1 MTTHGEF
8 ECPAGEVQK
17 IIQHISPQS
26 QPSWVLNNVQ
36 FSSKYVDGRLN
47 SLWTQKQTDARRKMK
62 RSFSTLLWRSI
73 KATTSQRHFRC
84 RIGLSTRSSKATR
97 ADSNH
102 RAVVFQSG
110 PGRTETFRP
119 GPESPDAA
127 AQPGLFFSWLLG
139 LAVGLLFYA
148 SLCKCVN
155 V

>member
-1 MTTHGEF
+1 MSGRGSAEDATTF
-8 ECPAGEVQK
+8 PPKPAFLGPKQRPLILQVFRRK
-17 IIQHISPQS
+17 
-26 QPSWVLNNVQ
+26 
-36 FSSKYVDGRLN
+36 
-47 SLWTQKQTDARRKMK
+47 TQLLMDPETDARRKMK

-84 RIGLSTRSSKATR
+84 RIGLSTRSSKATH

-102 RAVVFQSG
+102 RANVSEWARPNRDFSA
-110 PGRTETFRP
+110 RP
-119 GPESPDAA
+119 GKPRCGRSARA
-127 AQPGLFFSWLLG
+127 IFFSWFLG